1 MRLTLLLLLM
11 LGVAVMMPIHTTQA
25 APETASRVVPPIE
38 FQTATQSRSARDVMR
53 GDGWQTLPGETPNFG
68 YDKTPYWFRFQAP
81 AGDAQRI
88 LEISYPHLDALNI
101 YLFRNGELV
110 RELDTGDRR
119 PFDSRAIAH
128 PHFLFPFDTR
138 AGQDSTLLLRVET
151 RGALQVPVTIWERT
165 AYFGHSRNA
174 DQIHALYYGILA
186 TVSFLNLLV
195 FLALRE
201 RTYLYYSLATSGYL
215 FLVASLRGATYP
227 VFWPDTPWAHNQAI
241 LLAVPLV
248 VLFASLFARAFLKL
262 AERSRVLNGLVL
274 MAIAGSVTAGLGTF
288 VLDYNTSIRLSVA
301 LAIPSFLLLAAIG
314 PIEWFRGNR
323 QAGLYTIAWGAL
335 TVGTAL
341 TALNKYGLL
350 ASSFVTE
357 YGMQIGSAFEAI
369 LLTVALAAR
378 LYQEREDRI
387 RARESQLDAMA
398 ARHEAELKLMDQ
410 ALHDPLS
417 GLPNRTAFELALQES
432 LSERPNDQLAVGVIQ
447 LTNLQAVT
455 RTLGHR
461 NTDRVLELVA
471 RRFNGVLRDL
481 PGIYPVERRERQPF
495 YVASLDPASFGFMAD
510 ARRPL
515 ETPRMIIQCLDAIR
529 EPIEYLGM
537 RLPLNPLAGVAVYPT
552 HSDDTNTL
560 VRQAYVALES
570 DQARDRG
577 LAYYR
582 ADQDSYSADRLTM
595 VAELREALAQNE
607 LALYLQPKLSLTSRR
622 VVGAEALIRWPGRD
636 KPVPADQIISVAERT
651 GLIKPLTRWV
661 LETALTLRTRLVEA
675 GHDLALSVNVS
686 PNNLREPDF
695 PVFVQRLMTAHPEH
709 RNRLMLEVTET
720 SMMLDPANSLRA
732 LRALASAGIPV
743 AIDDFGSGYS
753 SLSYIKQLPATE
765 VKVDRSLVTDL
776 RSQPEDRVIVQTTIN
791 MCHDLGY
798 QVVAEGVED
807 QATLELLS
815 RMDCDMIQ
823 GYVLVPP
830 RPIDAFV
837 EWLDAPERAR
847 QA

>member
-1 MRLTLLLLLM
+1 MRQILLLLIM
-11 LGVAVMMPIHTTQA
+11 LGIAGMTSTDTAHA
-25 APETASRVVPPIE
+25 APETASRVVPAIE
-38 FQTATQSRSARDVMR
+38 FQTATDGRTAQDVMR
-53 GDGWQTLPGETPNFG
+53 SSNWRALPGKTPNFG
-68 YDKTPYWFRFQAP
+68 YDTTPYWFRFQAP
-81 AGDAQRI
+81 AGNAERI
-88 LEISYPHLDALNI
+88 LEISYPHLDSLHI
-101 YLFRNGELV
+101 YLFRDGDLV
-110 RELDTGDRR
+110 RELTTGDRR

-128 PHFLFPFDTR
+128 PHFLFPFNTR
-138 AGQDSTLLLRVET
+138 ADQNATLLLRVET
-151 RGALQVPVTIWERT
+151 RGALQVPVTLWERT

-174 DQIHALYYGILA
+174 DQVHALYYGILA

-227 VFWPDTPWAHNQAI
+227 VFWPESPWTHNQSI

-248 VLFASLFARAFLKL
+248 VLFASLFARAFLRL

-274 MAIAGSVTAGLGTF
+274 MVVAASVMAGLGTF

-301 LAIPSFLLLAAIG
+301 LAIPGFLVLAIIG
-314 PIEWFRGNR
+314 PIEWLRGNR

-350 ASSFVTE
+350 ASSFVTD

-369 LLTVALAAR
+369 LLTVALATR

-387 RARESQLDAMA
+387 HAREAQLDALA
-398 ARHEAELKLMDQ
+398 ARREAELKLMDQ
-410 ALHDPLS
+410 ALHDPLT
-417 GLPNRTAFELALQES
+417 GLPNRTAFELALQET
-432 LSERPNDQLAVGVIQ
+432 LSEKPHDQLAVGIIQ
-447 LTNLQAVT
+447 LTSLQAVT
-455 RTLGHR
+455 KTLGHR

-471 RRFNGVLRDL
+471 RRFNGVIRDL
-481 PGIYPVERRERQPF
+481 PGIYPVERQERQSF
-495 YVASLDPASFGFMAD
+495 FLAALDPASFGFIAD
-510 ARRPL
+510 AQQPL
-515 ETPRMIIQCLDAIR
+515 ETPRRIIQCLDAIR

-560 VRQAYVALES
+560 IRQAYVALES

-577 LAYYR
+577 LAYYQ
-582 ADQDSYSADRLTM
+582 ADLDSYSADRLTM
-595 VAELREALAQNE
+595 VAELREALTQNE
-607 LALYLQPKLSLTSRR
+607 LSLYLQPKLALASRE
-622 VVGAEALIRWPGRD
+622 VVGAEALIRWPGRET
-636 KPVPADQIISVAERT
+636 PVPADQIIGVAERT

-661 LETALTLRTRLVEA
+661 LETALRIRTQLLDA

-695 PVFVQRLMTAHPEH
+695 PVFVQRLMTSHPAHQ
-709 RNRLMLEVTET
+709 NRLILEVTET
-720 SMMLDPANSLRA
+720 SMMLDPTNSLRA

-776 RSQPEDRVIVQTTIN
+776 RTQPDDRVIVQTTIN

-807 QATLELLS
+807 QATLELLAG
-815 RMDCDMIQ
+815 MDCDMIQ
-823 GYVLVPP
+823 GYVLIPP
-830 RPIDAFV
+830 RPIDAFI

-847 QA
+847 EA